1 MRSLVVLVVV
11 LSAAAA
17 ALLLGQSLRSRVQ
30 LRDQV
35 LEQVQR
41 FSLNLSDAMA
51 GQVQGLFSSIDL
63 ALMQVRREWPEKGRS
78 AVFESDMRETLA
90 SLPAGL
96 VSHVVMANAQGDV
109 VFNSL
114 GVSGAVNIADRDYFK
129 GHLGGGD
136 RLLIGV
142 PVRSRLDGRWVFAIS
157 RPLLREGRFE
167 GTVHFTLSTEALSE
181 NLARLS
187 LSAQDVVA
195 LVHADGNVLAR
206 SVDNP
211 SAMGQKV
218 PADRPFMANPALG
231 KGVYHVPG
239 LVDQVSRTFGWH
251 RLPNS
256 GVVLVVGIADAS
268 VLDPLAPSIRRNQ
281 WSASIIS
288 LLLLSGGG
296 LVAFLL
302 WRVAKSQAAAGLSEA
317 RLKEAQQLAHVGDW
331 TYDVAQDRLS
341 WSDEMYRI
349 FGLDLKRKNI
359 SLQGFM
365 DRVHPEDLGETMQKF
380 QDVTAPD
387 QRHEATHRIV
397 LPDGS
402 VKHVRELWINEVVD
416 GKLVHYRGTVQ
427 DVEEMHAVQQALRQL
442 NEKLEQRVEARTR
455 ALGEANQELETFAY
469 SVSHDLRTP
478 LRSIHGFATL
488 LEEECKD
495 LPGEGPV
502 FLKRIQDAAARMGT
516 LITDLLSMA
525 HHSRALVQHQRV
537 DLSGLARD
545 IVEELEGS
553 DPERRVRWV
562 IEEGLSAMAD
572 PILMRAVLQN
582 LLANAWK
589 YARHADP
596 AHIRFSRSRH
606 ADGVQ
611 EFCVRDNGAGF
622 DMAFVEQLFQPFK
635 RLHTNQQFEGSGVG
649 LATVLRVVQRHGGS
663 VRGEGVVGQGAA
675 FFFSLPDTP
684 AVHDVAED

>member
-1 MRSLVVLVVV
+1 MRSLVVLVVL

-17 ALLLGQSLRSRVQ
+17 GLFLGQSLRSREQ
-30 LRDQV
+30 LREQV
-35 LEQVQR
+35 LEQAQR

-51 GQVQGLFSSIDL
+51 GQLQGLLGSIDL
-63 ALMQVRREWPEKGRS
+63 ALMQVRREWPGKGRS
-78 AVFESDMRETLA
+78 ASFESEMREILA

-96 VSHVVMANAQGDV
+96 VSHVVLANAQGDV

-114 GVSGAVNIADRDYFK
+114 GVSTSVNIADRDYFK
-129 GHLGGGD
+129 GHLAGGD
-136 RLLIGV
+136 HMLIGV
-142 PVRSRLDGRWVFAIS
+142 PVHSRLTGRWAFAVS

-167 GTVHFTLSTEALSE
+167 GTVHFTVSTEALSE

-187 LSAQDVVA
+187 LSAQDIVA
-195 LVHADGNVLAR
+195 LIHADGSVLAR

-211 SAMGQKV
+211 EAMGQKV
-218 PADRPFMANPALG
+218 PVDRPFMANPLLE
-231 KGVYHVPG
+231 KGVYRLPG
-239 LVDQVSRTFGWH
+239 LIDRVPRAFGWH

-256 GVVLVVGIADAS
+256 GVVLVVGIADFS
-268 VLDPLAPSIRRNQ
+268 VLAPLAPSMRRNE
-281 WSASIIS
+281 WSASVIA
-288 LLLLSGGG
+288 LLLLGGGG
-296 LVAFLL
+296 LIAFLL
-302 WRVAKSQAAAGLSEA
+302 WRAAKSQTAAGVSEA
-317 RLKEAQQLAHVGDW
+317 RLQEAQQLAHVGDW

-349 FGLDLKRKNI
+349 FGLDPLHEAITLR
-359 SLQGFM
+359 GFM
-365 DRVHPEDLGETMQKF
+365 DRVHPQDLGETMAKF
-380 QDVTAPD
+380 QDVSAPD

-397 LPDGS
+397 MPDGS
-402 VKHVRELWINEVVD
+402 VKHVRELWINDVVD

-525 HHSRALVQHQRV
+525 HHGRAPVQHQRV

-553 DPERRVRWV
+553 DPERCVRWV
-562 IEEGLSAMAD
+562 IEDGLSAMAD
-572 PILMRAVLQN
+572 PILMRVVLQN

-589 YARHADP
+589 YARHAEQ

-606 ADGVQ
+606 DDGVQ

-622 DMAFVEQLFQPFK
+622 DMAFVGQLFQPFK
-635 RLHTNQQFEGSGVG
+635 RLHTNVQFEGSGVG
-649 LATVLRVVQRHGGS
+649 LATVHRVVQRHGGS

-684 AVHDVAED
+684 AVQDVAED